1 MGSLCL
7 FFCQK
12 NMNFVSKLPLHKF
25 EATVEVTL
33 KNFLILVF
41 SCKNI
46 EKIEIETLKILEM
59 DSENVKN
66 TMALILNF
74 KSVN

>member
-1 MGSLCL
+1 MWKSH
-7 FFCQK
+7 
-12 NMNFVSKLPLHKF
+12 SKLPKITF
-25 EATVEVTL
+25 VC
-33 KNFLILVF
+33 NFLIFVF

-46 EKIEIETLKILEM
+46 EKIEIEKLKILEM

>member
-1 MGSLCL
+1 MGSL
-7 FFCQK
+7 
-12 NMNFVSKLPLHKF
+12 
-25 EATVEVTL
+25 
-33 KNFLILVF
+33 
-41 SCKNI
+41 CKNI

-59 DSENVKN
+59 GSENVKN